1 LSEYRAS
8 IEMDMF
14 EEIDGYVVVN
24 GPPAN
29 FAEVTDFWD
38 HITPK
43 VIKPLL
49 ESIAAAQGVSFDSVT
64 FRPGDFNEPWTES
77 GLRELAIHLAGR
89 LRTAQI
95 EALNDTQFLERTE
108 LDASMLALIGTTEW
122 VGPEP
127 KAVQPA
133 GGAPPPPPPS
143 ATAQL
148 DAPATAPKRG
158 KPSNAAIA
166 AATPPAA
173 PPSPPKEGAKRGPGG
188 LVKVP
193 LETSVEIWTLFGQ
206 GHSFDIGKFCREASI
221 SPATYRNYLAG
232 KNSKINNA
240 QGKVIRTDVEQRIAG
255 LTRLLEIL
263 SANDL

>member
-1 LSEYRAS
+1 VYIPRIRAYDAEKGENILALAHKSLVGQRRSLESPPDDNIPTAEQIEEVRLIVAGELLSEYRAS

-108 LDASMLALIGTTEW
+108 LDGAKSRPAGRRRPAPSPAERY
-122 VGPEP
+122 GPARRAGHCPEAR
-127 KAVQPA
+127 KAVECGNCGRHA
-133 GGAPPPPPPS
+133 SRRSSVAPE
-143 ATAQL
+143 
-148 DAPATAPKRG
+148 R
-158 KPSNAAIA
+158 
-166 AATPPAA
+166 
-173 PPSPPKEGAKRGPGG
+173 R
-188 LVKVP
+188 
-193 LETSVEIWTLFGQ
+193 
-206 GHSFDIGKFCREASI
+206 REAGSGR
-221 SPATYRNYLAG
+221 SRKGSAR
-232 KNSKINNA
+232 
-240 QGKVIRTDVEQRIAG
+240 DVR
-255 LTRLLEIL
+255 
-263 SANDL
+263 

>member
-1 LSEYRAS
+1 VYIPRIRAYDAEKGENILALAHKSLVGQRRSLESPPDDNIPTAEQIEEVRLIVAGELLSEYRAS

-108 LDASMLALIGTTEW
+108 
-122 VGPEP
+122 
-127 KAVQPA
+127 
-133 GGAPPPPPPS
+133 PS
-143 ATAQL
+143 S
-148 DAPATAPKRG
+148 R
-158 KPSNAAIA
+158 
-166 AATPPAA
+166 PAA
-173 PPSPPKEGAKRGPGG
+173 PRPLPRRALRPSSTRRPLPRSAESRRMRQLRPPRLP
-188 LVKVP
+188 P
-193 LETSVEIWTLFGQ
+193 LLRRPRKKARSGVRAV
-206 GHSFDIGKFCREASI
+206 S
-221 SPATYRNYLAG
+221 
-232 KNSKINNA
+232 
-240 QGKVIRTDVEQRIAG
+240 
-255 LTRLLEIL
+255 
-263 SANDL
+263 